1 MHSPSRPQH
10 ASTTGRLA
18 CACSRSLTRPPVPS
32 SPFYLTG
39 KMFGGDHKAA
49 AASGGLRSYE
59 VQQCRQLME
68 PVTDERREELAAQG
82 ITVAKGTTRRQLGR
96 ERSELPA

>member
-1 MHSPSRPQH
+1 MHSPSSPQH
-10 ASTTGRLA
+10 ASTAGRLA

-32 SPFYLTG
+32 LPFYLTG

-49 AASGGLRSYE
+49 GATGGLRSAE
-59 VQQCRQLME
+59 VMQCRQLSE
-68 PVTDERREELAAQG
+68 PVADERREELAAQG

-96 ERSELPA
+96 KCSELPA